1 MPLVEPC
8 ASPIHFRCRFD
19 PPGPNSWAQT
29 LFKTLHLWVGGRVS
43 TSAQWRESL
52 GSGLLMKAA
61 DGAFT
66 SALTKLCI
74 VTQEFIQNRMAGQ
87 RPVNYRGQVLTPRLL
102 RRTGNCPPPTRR
114 QLQAQPGNSACGT
127 ASRRAGQ
134 QPRHVRIMSWNAGH
148 LGQQQWGEIKTWL
161 ADEADQYC
169 DVLILQ
175 ETHWTATAEFTVS
188 GWYCVSSAS
197 PTESC
202 PKPKQGS
209 RCKSRKDTQ
218 DGPST
223 TVADGVMVFY
233 SKFDRQRI
241 WWKEWLQG
249 RVLEDITGK

>member
-1 MPLVEPC
+1 MEGITRLRSFDE
-8 ASPIHFRCRFD
+8 SSGWRFY
-19 PPGPNSWAQT
+19 QCT
-29 LFKTLHLWVGGRVS
+29 HKTLHRYARIHSKQNGRS
-43 TSAQWRESL
+43 
-52 GSGLLMKAA
+52 KAC
-61 DGAFT
+61 
-66 SALTKLCI
+66 KLPRPGPH
-74 VTQEFIQNRMAGQ
+74 TQTTAANGQ
-87 RPVNYRGQVLTPRLL
+87 LPL
-102 RRTGNCPPPTRR
+102 PTRR

-197 PTESC
+197 PPESC